1 MKKIK
6 EDKRNLN
13 YTKEGLLNEQA
24 WIHKYPV
31 PTEKSLEQRQR
42 LLKEKETALTKNTNL
57 FVSKKR
63 IQIRN
68 LPKREFFEKELK
80 ELTYVVIDEWMKQ
93 VPDAESK
100 SKNKRKYMKHV
111 KILRDQEKSDSATGD
126 KLASGLGFAEFDDE
140 DLALYAIR
148 YLNNM
153 ELTNNRP
160 LIADFSLEDVRA
172 IHKRE

>member
-1 MKKIK
+1 M
-6 EDKRNLN
+6 
-13 YTKEGLLNEQA
+13 
-24 WIHKYPV
+24 
-31 PTEKSLEQRQR
+31 
-42 LLKEKETALTKNTNL
+42 
-57 FVSKKR
+57 
-63 IQIRN
+63 
-68 LPKREFFEKELK
+68 
-80 ELTYVVIDEWMKQ
+80 
-93 VPDAESK
+93 
-100 SKNKRKYMKHV
+100 
-111 KILRDQEKSDSATGD
+111 KILRDQEKSDSQTGD